1 MTSVYEEE
9 VRVYNGGEFPCYYD
23 GSEKHPRLRHI
34 THAHLIH
41 AILWPTLLFV
51 LGFVGLFLSCI
62 MLQYDRADSS
72 SREQLPLNYTVMLP
86 DTVKESA
93 DEVEV
98 VTSHSPA
105 AVEKTLSH
113 CTLIDNHQH
122 SLERNLPRYVL
133 RQEVSRSVEDRSDIE
148 L

>member
-1 MTSVYEEE
+1 
-9 VRVYNGGEFPCYYD
+9 
-23 GSEKHPRLRHI
+23 
-34 THAHLIH
+34 
-41 AILWPTLLFV
+41 
-51 LGFVGLFLSCI
+51 
-62 MLQYDRADSS
+62 MLQYDHADSS
-72 SREQLPLNYTVMLP
+72 SRDQLPLNYTVMLP

-113 CTLIDNHQH
+113 CTLIDNYQPP
-122 SLERNLPRYVL
+122 LERNLPGYVL
-133 RQEVSRSVEDRSDIE
+133 SSEVSRSVEDRSDIE